1 MLQVD
6 LLCASRSNLFS
17 VTLVPY
23 QNEMIKF
30 WKKVSNT
37 LAAVVENIS
46 EYKTYQFKL
55 LKVSKGDL
63 IQAYFYN

>member
-1 MLQVD
+1 
-6 LLCASRSNLFS
+6 
-17 VTLVPY
+17 
-23 QNEMIKF
+23 MIKF

-55 LKVSKGDL
+55 LKVSKGGL
-63 IQAYFYN
+63 IQAYFYL